1 MVFLIKGTIPV
12 KNFDLFLIRSKT
24 CTFCR
29 SKTCTFQ
36 RVPCKRKAGPCKFLS
51 VQKLLRTSVNG
62 VANLDV
68 KHSSWA
74 RGRGLRGCG
83 DGGGGLSAD
92 LPCYCP
98 ELHGSYP
105 AVPGTLLQPGG
116 EGSGGVV
123 WWGGLSADPPSYCP
137 ELCMVVIQQFLV
149 LCHSRGGEG
158 SGGVVWWERGAQ
170 CRPTLLLSRVA
181 W

>member
-1 MVFLIKGTIPV
+1 MVFLIKGTILV
-12 KNFDLFLIRSKT
+12 KNFDPFLIRSKT
-24 CTFCR
+24 CKFCR

-62 VANLDV
+62 VANLDA

-74 RGRGLRGCG
+74 GGRGFRGCG
-83 DGGGGLSAD
+83 GGGWGGLSADLPCYCPELYGSYPAVPGTLPQSGGRGFRGCGVVWWKAEGLSAD

-105 AVPGTLLQPGG
+105 KVPGTLSQC
-116 EGSGGVV
+116 
-123 WWGGLSADPPSYCP
+123 ADDHV
-137 ELCMVVIQQFLV
+137 EV
-149 LCHSRGGEG
+149 
-158 SGGVVWWERGAQ
+158 
-170 CRPTLLLSRVA
+170 
-181 W
+181 